1 MSESASESAPLLPLL
16 RAPPARRKRVRALV
30 ALVGLVACLGAVAV
44 GSGRSTRHAAAAVY
58 EDIGM
63 TVSRPQKTITVYLV
77 CGSGRRRR
85 LYSNDGVYP
94 SNTLEYL
101 IAPYSDFEFEWVEDY
116 TSVAELLDAASA
128 NATLLRAGSAV
139 MYDLRSEIVTR
150 SLNESAAAWN
160 YSRAHT
166 AFGSNAVDNYCAYQ
180 FAPADPLLLAPSVQR
195 LLAFERPL
203 ILIETSDWAC
213 RTHTPPTIHQQ
224 WRTSY
229 GADGVGSHAN
239 FLPYGTSEFA
249 ASFYAN
255 ASIARDVP
263 IAARGFLVSFVGS
276 TYSRKPERDHFRTL
290 MRDGMKGEL
299 TDLARRH
306 GLDGVVYDMTNV
318 LNGSAASAYTYEA
331 EWNTT
336 YEGTLARS
344 RFVASLAGDVWSGTE
359 LWNVLEFGA
368 IPVVE
373 RRASFKGCVDP
384 TGWLRESG
392 APVVWVDD
400 WSELPTALNATGLGD
415 DAALE
420 ARRRALARWWA
431 AAKRELGASMGE
443 FAETWRD
450 ETEFPRNDCSS
461 VALSDAQEAGYR
473 TELSDF
479 YAREHWF
486 DNFHDSPWF
495 EAAYCWKEWSDA
507 WSGLQCYSP
516 MCAEPVTASFSCGN
530 TTLTADTSI

>member
-1 MSESASESAPLLPLL
+1 M
-16 RAPPARRKRVRALV
+16 
-30 ALVGLVACLGAVAV
+30 
-44 GSGRSTRHAAAAVY
+44 
-58 EDIGM
+58 
-63 TVSRPQKTITVYLV
+63 
-77 CGSGRRRR
+77 
-85 LYSNDGVYP
+85 
-94 SNTLEYL
+94 
-101 IAPYSDFEFEWVEDY
+101 
-116 TSVAELLDAASA
+116 
-128 NATLLRAGSAV
+128 
-139 MYDLRSEIVTR
+139 
-150 SLNESAAAWN
+150 
-160 YSRAHT
+160 
-166 AFGSNAVDNYCAYQ
+166 
-180 FAPADPLLLAPSVQR
+180 
-195 LLAFERPL
+195 
-203 ILIETSDWAC
+203 
-213 RTHTPPTIHQQ
+213 
-224 WRTSY
+224 
-229 GADGVGSHAN
+229 
-239 FLPYGTSEFA
+239 
-249 ASFYAN
+249 
-255 ASIARDVP
+255 P
-263 IAARGFLVSFVGS
+263 IAERGFLVSFVGS

-336 YEGTLARS
+336 YEGTLTRS
-344 RFVASLAGDVWSGTE
+344 RFVASLSGDVWSGTE

-530 TTLTADTSI
+530 TTLTADISI